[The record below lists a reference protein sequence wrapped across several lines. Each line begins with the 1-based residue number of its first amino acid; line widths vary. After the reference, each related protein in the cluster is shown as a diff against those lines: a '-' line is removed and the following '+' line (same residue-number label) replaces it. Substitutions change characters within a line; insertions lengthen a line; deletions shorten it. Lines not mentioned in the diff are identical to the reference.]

1 MQMKP
6 LILPFKT
13 TLGYYFYETQ
23 RNEIVS
29 VNKELYQ
36 YIEAIMKDK
45 VSDVKCVDESI
56 KKQYDEL
63 VSFGYLASGH
73 IKQIEHPFTEW
84 LDIALERR
92 VERILLQVTQSCNLR
107 CEYCVYSEE
116 KNFNTRS
123 HTNNFMDF
131 ETAKRAVDFYAQH
144 SIDEKEKAI
153 GFYGGEPLLNFEVI
167 KKVIDYANTVFRGQD
182 IIYSI
187 TTNGTLFTDEIIE
200 FFVKN
205 DVKITVSLDGPK
217 EIHDLNR
224 KFKSGKGSFDTVLS
238 NLNKLKKAY
247 KESPFSI
254 SMVIDPDNNY
264 DDIVKIFEE
273 PVLKNIN
280 LIFSIVEENEITK
293 PYSDDFYA
301 KFERDLFLGYISYFR
316 DEEKKINN
324 KIIAQEIA
332 QLNHIDDFFKTRI
345 LFEKTAPAGPCI
357 PGKMRLFIDCYGN
370 LFPCERV
377 SETAKDMKIGTI
389 DTGFDINKI
398 NKLLNISK
406 LTEEACKACW
416 AFSLCSVCAK
426 YAISDNSLCA
436 NKKIVQCTYAKNM
449 AEAKLLGK
457 ILIYENQEHEKKMTK
472 LKESFL

>member
-1 MQMKP
+1 
-6 LILPFKT
+6 
-13 TLGYYFYETQ
+13 
-23 RNEIVS
+23 
-29 VNKELYQ
+29 
-36 YIEAIMKDK
+36 
-45 VSDVKCVDESI
+45 
-56 KKQYDEL
+56 
-63 VSFGYLASGH
+63 
-73 IKQIEHPFTEW
+73 
-84 LDIALERR
+84 
-92 VERILLQVTQSCNLR
+92 
-107 CEYCVYSEE
+107 
-116 KNFNTRS
+116 
-123 HTNNFMDF
+123 MDF
-131 ETAKRAVDFYAQH
+131 ETAKKAVDFYAQH
-144 SIDEKEKAI
+144 SVDAQEKAI

-167 KKVIDYANTVFRGQD
+167 KRVINYANSVFRGQE

-205 DVKITVSLDGPK
+205 NVKITVSLDGPK
-217 EIHDLNR
+217 KIHDLNR
-224 KFKSGKGSFDTVLS
+224 KFKSGKGSFDIVLN

-264 DDIVKIFEE
+264 DDIIKIFGE

-280 LIFSIVEENEITK
+280 TIFSIVEENETTK

-301 KFERDLFLGYISYFR
+301 KFERDLFLGYVSYFR

-332 QLNHIDDFFKTRI
+332 QLNNIDDSFKTRI

-389 DTGFDINKI
+389 DTGFDIDKI

-406 LTEEACKACW
+406 LTEEACKTCW

-426 YAISDNSLCA
+426 YAISNNSLCA
-436 NKKIVQCTYAKNM
+436 KKKIAQCAYAKNV
-449 AEAKLLGK
+449 AETKLLGK
-457 ILIYENQEHEKKMTK
+457 Y
-472 LKESFL
+472 